1 MFWKHEL
8 IRFNWW
14 LHFATPSFTD
24 MVVYFTNCITGNK
37 LSLIRLIETQG
48 PRRKAWVDSALPK
61 LLETT
66 MEQATFEK
74 SAFLKSFHQWSTK
87 LHYNCH
93 TMNIWYH
100 SGAGSLLPKSS
111 NGFQYAGLRI
121 SGCGHT
127 LLTSLKNQS
136 SVSSGPLAKVAVV
149 PDTEVPGK
157 RDSQLEGA
165 NPIFL
170 LVCEVKGTELF
181 CFKQLSVSQFCC
193 TIFPREM

>member
-1 MFWKHEL
+1 MTSLCHPKFHRPSSL
-8 IRFNWW
+8 LYQ
-14 LHFATPSFTD
+14 LHYRKQTESHQTHRD
-24 MVVYFTNCITGNK
+24 TGH
-37 LSLIRLIETQG
+37 
-48 PRRKAWVDSALPK
+48 RRKAWVDSALPK

>member
-1 MFWKHEL
+1 
-8 IRFNWW
+8 
-14 LHFATPSFTD
+14 
-24 MVVYFTNCITGNK
+24 
-37 LSLIRLIETQG
+37 
-48 PRRKAWVDSALPK
+48 
-61 LLETT
+61 
-66 MEQATFEK
+66 MEQATHK
-74 SAFLKSFHQWSTK
+74 SAFLKSFHQWPTK

-93 TMNIWYH
+93 TMNIWCH
-100 SGAGSLLPKSS
+100 SEAGSLLPKSS
-111 NGFQYAGLRI
+111 NGFRYAGLRI

-136 SVSSGPLAKVAVV
+136 SVSSVAKVAVV

-193 TIFPREM
+193 AIFSQRDVKKCLLIPNKETDQRVFPQSPTLGANELISVVYRTWVKDYVQECR